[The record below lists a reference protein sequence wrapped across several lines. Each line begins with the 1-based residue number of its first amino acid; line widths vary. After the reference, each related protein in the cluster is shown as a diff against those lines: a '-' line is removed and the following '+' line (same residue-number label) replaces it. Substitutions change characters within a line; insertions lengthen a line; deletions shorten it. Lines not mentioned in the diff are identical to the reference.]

1 MDMVTIPAAA
11 SAMGVSRIILERAVK
26 AKALP
31 VHVFYTGGENGGFHL
46 IDATDLQGWL
56 EGREG
61 YHETLKNG
69 ATKFHKWGS
78 RKNPSKIVAKAL
90 SITQTNKAA

>member
-26 AKALP
+26 AEALP
-31 VHVFYTGGENGGFHL
+31 VHVFHTGRKNGGFHL
-46 IDATDLQGWL
+46 INATDLQSWL

-61 YHETLKNG
+61 YHKTLKNG
-69 ATKFHKWGS
+69 ATKFYKWGS
-78 RKNPSKIVAKAL
+78 RKNPSTIVSKAL